1 MPCQY
6 NSFPEDITFVLENAF
21 HNPARKLTKSRGK
34 NIHRY
39 ASVKMG
45 KRVTVESALEC
56 DACYHFDF
64 EKDIIRFCSQPIRY
78 SYQYNGKWHTYV
90 PDFLVQFDTGEYVL
104 YEIKSDYIVSS
115 PDFLD
120 EWDAKQQAA
129 EKLGLELE
137 LIGEKQIRGNKT
149 LLKNLKLMH
158 RYASRDRLTDTQSL
172 VLNTLR
178 NNGSQPVQYFIQK
191 VGIARNGIMPALCNL
206 LSRNLLE
213 TDLDFPISLQSEF
226 ELISYA

>member
-1 MPCQY
+1 MSFQY
-6 NSFPEDITFVLENAF
+6 DLPESTAISLNNAF
-21 HNPARKLTKSRGK
+21 NNPARKLTKSRGK

-39 ASVKMG
+39 ASAKMG

-78 SYQYNGKWHTYV
+78 SYYYKGKWHTYV

-104 YEIKSDYIVSS
+104 YEIKPDDVASL

-120 EWDAKQQAA
+120 EWNAKQQAA
-129 EKLGLELE
+129 EKLELELE
-137 LIGEKQIRGNKT
+137 LIEEKQIRGNKA

-158 RYASRDRLTDTQSL
+158 RYASRDRLTDTQNL
-172 VLNTLR
+172 VLNILR
-178 NNGSQPVQYFIQK
+178 SNGSQPVQYLIQK
-191 VGIARNGIMPALCNL
+191 VGIARKGIMPVLCNL

>member
-1 MPCQY
+1 MSFQY
-6 NSFPEDITFVLENAF
+6 DLPESTAISLNNAF
-21 HNPARKLTKSRGK
+21 NNPARKLTKSRGK

-39 ASVKMG
+39 ASAKMG

-78 SYQYNGKWHTYV
+78 SYYYKGKWHTYV

-104 YEIKSDYIVSS
+104 YEIKPDDVASL

-120 EWDAKQQAA
+120 EWNAKQQAA
-129 EKLGLELE
+129 EKLELE
-137 LIGEKQIRGNKT
+137 LIEEKQIRGNKA

-158 RYASRDRLTDTQSL
+158 RYASRDRLTDTQNL
-172 VLNTLR
+172 VLNILR
-178 NNGSQPVQYFIQK
+178 SNGSQPVQYLIQK
-191 VGIARNGIMPALCNL
+191 VGIARKGIMPVLCNL

>member
-1 MPCQY
+1 MSFQY
-6 NSFPEDITFVLENAF
+6 DHPESTAISLNNAF
-21 HNPARKLTKSRGK
+21 NNPARNLTKSRGK

-39 ASVKMG
+39 ASAKMG

-78 SYQYNGKWHTYV
+78 SYYYKGKWHTYV

-104 YEIKSDYIVSS
+104 YEIKPDDVASL

-120 EWDAKQQAA
+120 EWNAKQQAA
-129 EKLGLELE
+129 EKLALELE
-137 LIGEKQIRGNKT
+137 LLEEKQIRGNKA

-158 RYASRDRLTDTQSL
+158 RYASRDRLTDTQNL
-172 VLNTLR
+172 VLNIFR
-178 NNGSQPVQYFIQK
+178 SNGSQPVHYLIQK
-191 VGIARNGIMPALCNL
+191 VGIARKGIMPVLCNL

-226 ELISYA
+226 ELVSYA

>member
-1 MPCQY
+1 MLCQY
-6 NSFPEDITFVLENAF
+6 DSFSEDITLALDNAF

-39 ASVKMG
+39 ASAKMG

-78 SYQYNGKWHTYV
+78 SYYYNGKWHTYV

-104 YEIKSDYIVSS
+104 YEIKPDDIASS

-120 EWDAKQQAA
+120 EWSAKQQAA
-129 EKLGLELE
+129 EEMGLELE
-137 LIGEKQIRGNKT
+137 LVEEKQIRNKT
-149 LLKNLKLMH
+149 LLKNLKLMY
-158 RYASRDRLTDTQSL
+158 RYASRDCLTDTHNL
-172 VLNTLR
+172 VLNILR
-178 NNGSQPVQYFIQK
+178 DNGPQSAQHLIHK
-191 VGIARNGIMPALCNL
+191 AGLTRRAIMPVLCNL

-213 TDLDFPISLQSEF
+213 TELDSPLSLKSEF
-226 ELISYA
+226 KVNCYA

>member
-1 MPCQY
+1 MSSIP
-6 NSFPEDITFVLENAF
+6 SPSTATLIALESAF
-21 HNPARKLTKSRGK
+21 ATPARNLTKSRGK
-34 NIHRY
+34 NIHRF
-39 ASVKMG
+39 ASAKMG
-45 KRVTVESALEC
+45 KRITVESALEC

-78 SYQYNGKWHTYV
+78 SYYYKGKWHAYV
-90 PDFLVQFDTGEYVL
+90 TDFLVQFDTGEYVL
-104 YEIKSDYIVSS
+104 YEIKPDDIASS

-120 EWDAKQQAA
+120 EWNAKQQAA

-137 LIGEKQIRGNKT
+137 LIEEKQIRGNKT

-172 VLNTLR
+172 LLNTLR
-178 NNGSQPVQYFIQK
+178 SNGPQPLKYLVQK
-191 VGIARNGIMPALCNL
+191 VGIARKGIMPALCNL

>member
-1 MPCQY
+1 MLCQD
-6 NSFPEDITFVLENAF
+6 SFSEDVILALEQAF

-34 NIHRY
+34 NIHRF

-64 EKDIIRFCSQPIRY
+64 EKDIVRFCSQPIRY
-78 SYQYNGKWHTYV
+78 TYYLNGNNRTYV

-104 YEIKSDYIVSS
+104 YEIKPDDTASS

-120 EWDAKQQAA
+120 EWRAKQQTA
-129 EKLGLELE
+129 EEMRLELE
-137 LIGEKQIRGNKT
+137 LVEEKQIRDKT
-149 LLKNLKLMH
+149 LLKNLKLMY
-158 RYASRDRLTDTQSL
+158 RYGSRDCLTDTHIL
-172 VLNTLR
+172 ILNILR
-178 NNGSQPVQYFIQK
+178 NNGPQSAQYLIHK
-191 VGIARNGIMPALCNL
+191 TGLARQAIMPALCNL

-226 ELISYA
+226 ELVSYG

>member
-1 MPCQY
+1 MSFQY
-6 NSFPEDITFVLENAF
+6 DHPESTAISLNNAF
-21 HNPARKLTKSRGK
+21 NNPARNLTKSRGK

-39 ASVKMG
+39 ASAKMG

-78 SYQYNGKWHTYV
+78 SYYYKGKWHTYV

-104 YEIKSDYIVSS
+104 YEIKPDDVASL

-120 EWDAKQQAA
+120 EWNAKQQAA
-129 EKLGLELE
+129 EKLALELE
-137 LIGEKQIRGNKT
+137 LLEEKQIRGNKA

-158 RYASRDRLTDTQSL
+158 RYASRDRLTDTQNL
-172 VLNTLR
+172 VLNIFR
-178 NNGSQPVQYFIQK
+178 RNGSQTVQYLIQK
-191 VGIARNGIMPALCNL
+191 VGIARKGIMPVLCNL

-226 ELISYA
+226 ELVSYA